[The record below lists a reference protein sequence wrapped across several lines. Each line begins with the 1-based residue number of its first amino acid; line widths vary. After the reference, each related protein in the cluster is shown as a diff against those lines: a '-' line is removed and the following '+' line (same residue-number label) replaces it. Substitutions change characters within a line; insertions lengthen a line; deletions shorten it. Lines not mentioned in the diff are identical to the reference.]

1 MSPKILII
9 GAGAS
14 GIAAATRLYE
24 NGYRNLIILE
34 AENRIGGRIHTVPY
48 ADNVLDYGAQWVHSN
63 VDNVVY
69 DMAAK
74 YNLVEVEAHREDEL
88 CIKSNGE
95 EVPVELSNRIVD
107 VLEHSVDDVDDLK
120 RYSRSLG
127 DYYSESF
134 HKALQDGKFADID
147 SETCY
152 QIYQSFL
159 NYHNTYNAVDS
170 VFEMSAPG
178 LLEFTDHQD
187 EYLINWRTR
196 GFKTILDLMMKRL
209 PEQKATPIPIENHV
223 FFNKRV
229 TNISYPSD
237 PDQPVRVTCSDDSC
251 YVVDHV
257 IVTVS
262 LGVLKEVYHTLFTPK
277 LPQLHQN
284 AIEGLYIGV
293 IDKMVLE
300 FEKPFWP
307 NGWHGFAMLW
317 NKNDLE
323 ELRNSDKS
331 WIEGVA
337 SFFVPEHQPN
347 LLVGWVYGK
356 YARTM
361 EGLPEK
367 EVVDG
372 LLFTLR
378 KFLVKY
384 EIPEAKSFT
393 RSTWYTNRNFRGSY
407 TSRSMKSDI
416 LNAKAAHLAQP
427 LVNSLGLPVVQ
438 FAGEASHP
446 EYYSTVQGAVGS
458 GWREADRIIEL
469 YRNKRM
475 TVEFSKL

>member
-1 MSPKILII
+1 M
-9 GAGAS
+9 
-14 GIAAATRLYE
+14 
-24 NGYRNLIILE
+24 NL
-34 AENRIGGRIHTVPY
+34 
-48 ADNVLDYGAQWVHSN
+48 Q
-63 VDNVVY
+63 
-69 DMAAK
+69 
-74 YNLVEVEAHREDEL
+74 
-88 CIKSNGE
+88 
-95 EVPVELSNRIVD
+95 
-107 VLEHSVDDVDDLK
+107 
-120 RYSRSLG
+120 
-127 DYYSESF
+127 
-134 HKALQDGKFADID
+134 LQ
-147 SETCY
+147 
-152 QIYQSFL
+152 
-159 NYHNTYNAVDS
+159 
-170 VFEMSAPG
+170 
-178 LLEFTDHQD
+178 
-187 EYLINWRTR
+187 
-196 GFKTILDLMMKRL
+196 KRL
-209 PEQKATPIPIENHV
+209 PEQKATPIPIESYV

-262 LGVLKEVYHTLFTPK
+262 LGVLKEVYHILFTPK

-300 FEKPFWP
+300 FDKPFWP

-317 NKNDLE
+317 NKNDLDE
-323 ELRNSDKS
+323 IRGSDKS
-331 WIEGVA
+331 WIEGVS

-384 EIPEAKSFT
+384 EIPEPKSFT
-393 RSTWYTNRNFRGSY
+393 RSNWYTNRNFRGSY
-407 TSRSMKSDI
+407 SSRSMKSDI

-427 LVNSLGLPVVQ
+427 LLNSLGLPVVQ

-446 EYYSTVQGAVGS
+446 EYFSTVQGAVGS